1 MRYVYSVY
9 DMYYKDFH
17 GGIVRKENH
26 FIKTFSEMND
36 FSLKYVYSVYDTKKD
51 NIGIQFYHV
60 KDGFDE
66 MLQPL
71 RMCALWN

>member
-1 MRYVYSVY
+1 MGNINSFVEAFKV
-9 DMYYKDFH
+9 
-17 GGIVRKENH
+17 
-26 FIKTFSEMND
+26 
-36 FSLKYVYSVYDTKKD
+36 LKKD

-71 RMCALWN
+71 RMHSEGKESNSE